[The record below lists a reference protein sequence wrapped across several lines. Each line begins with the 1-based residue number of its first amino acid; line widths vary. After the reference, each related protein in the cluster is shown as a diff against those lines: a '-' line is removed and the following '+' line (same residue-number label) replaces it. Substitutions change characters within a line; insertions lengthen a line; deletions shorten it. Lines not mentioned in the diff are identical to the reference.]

1 MVVKRSA
8 QRGRGRGRRSVLSA
22 HAAGRWGG
30 AGGGRGPQG
39 GDVGGAHGEEA
50 EAPASPALQMFTSA
64 PQKPERTSSGVCR
77 GHLTAG
83 AAGQAASDGGHLSM
97 EGVLI

>member
-1 MVVKRSA
+1 M
-8 QRGRGRGRRSVLSA
+8 
-22 HAAGRWGG
+22 
-30 AGGGRGPQG
+30 
-39 GDVGGAHGEEA
+39 GGAHGEGTWA
-50 EAPASPALQMFTSA
+50 GPMGRRLKLRPLPLCRCFTSA